1 MVKVSLIVAAATN
14 NTIGK
19 DNDMPWKIS
28 SDLKYFKKV
37 TMNKPVIM
45 GRKTFESI
53 GKPLPGRAN
62 IVITRDTTFTQEGV
76 ITAHSIEMALDVA
89 RGMADVKKEKE
100 IMIIGGAQ
108 IYALTLPIA
117 DRLYLTRIHA
127 DIEGDA
133 HFPELDEKE
142 WLEYSRED
150 HEKGE
155 KDSHDHSFIVL
166 DRIS

>member
-1 MVKVSLIVAAATN
+1 MIKVSLIVAAAEN
-14 NTIGK
+14 GVIGK

-45 GRKTFESI
+45 GRKTFQSI

-62 IVITRDTTFTQEGV
+62 IVITRDTGFTQEGV
-76 ITAHSIEMALDVA
+76 ITAHSVEMALEVA
-89 RGMADVKKEKE
+89 KGMAEAKKVKE

-108 IYALTLPIA
+108 IYELTLPIA

-127 DIEGDA
+127 EIEGDA
-133 HFPELDEKE
+133 SFPDLDAAE

-150 HEKGE
+150 RKRGI
-155 KDSHDHSFIVL
+155 KDSHNHSFIVL
-166 DRIS
+166 DRL

>member
-1 MVKVSLIVAAATN
+1 MIKVSLIVAAAEN
-14 NTIGK
+14 GTIGK

-28 SDLKYFKKV
+28 SDLKYFKKI

-45 GRKTFESI
+45 GRKTFQSI

-76 ITAHSIEMALDVA
+76 ITAHSVEMALDVA

-100 IMIIGGAQ
+100 IMVIGGAQ

-127 DIEGDA
+127 SIDGDA
-133 HFPELDEKE
+133 HFPELNEKE
-142 WLEYSRED
+142 WLEYSRGD
-150 HEKGE
+150 MIAGE
-155 KDSHDHSFIVL
+155 KDSHDYSFIVL

>member
-76 ITAHSIEMALDVA
+76 ITAHSLEMALDVA
-89 RGMADVKKEKE
+89 HGMADVKKE

-127 DIEGDA
+127 DIDGDA
-133 HFPELDEKE
+133 HFPELDEKD

-155 KDSHDHSFIVL
+155 KDSHEHSFIVL